1 LSHVIGDWS
10 LILQERVT
18 SRSKV

>member
-1 LSHVIGDWS
+1 LTHVIGDWS

>member
-1 LSHVIGDWS
+1 LTHVIGDWS
-10 LILQERVT
+10 LISQERVT